1 METKP
6 DKTVDEKI
14 VALLVELNERMD
26 ALLDF
31 MLAQQ
36 AKRQRREER
45 HD

>member
-31 MLAQQ
+31 METQQ
-36 AKRQRREER
+36 AKRKQREAR